1 MKRLLHIAVLVLG
14 IALLAAPAG
23 GAAPNLVGSTSAWAD
38 PSNVLTISKPDGVS
52 TGTTLLAVVN
62 VRLTGTQAR
71 VTAPAG
77 WTLVRRDQSTSGD
90 KLTQEVYVRVAGSS
104 EPTSYVWKFANNTA
118 SAGAILAYGGVDRS
132 SPVLAHSGRFT
143 SSSTTIT
150 APSVTASAAG
160 SAVVGFFG
168 NSARQS
174 VSPPSGMSERFDV
187 VANGRWGISVEGA
200 DLAMSSA
207 AATGDKSAQSGSS
220 SSSIGQLVALRP
232 ASSTVFVVVNTGS
245 TSSTSGSTTTSTTSS
260 TSGSTT
266 TSTTSTSS
274 GSTTT
279 STTSS
284 GSTTTSTTS
293 SGSGSTIP
301 AGATVVLCGQAIPSS
316 VGAGTTVHVKG
327 PCTYKL
333 RDAIRVPNNGV
344 TYEFEPGVVLDGQR
358 IAGNAFYLNG
368 GDDVKLIGLDLGSKP
383 RMINFAETVIYAS
396 GSDRFLLHGLYTGFS
411 GNDTGSSYL
420 DHGVYVDGCIGF
432 VIEDHVAEGMSAHG
446 IQIYSGSSRTTTGVV
461 RRAKLFNN
469 RGDGLH
475 VGNASTNSVFTQIE
489 AFGNKNWG
497 LRFYSG
503 TGSQLVGSNW
513 SYSNVYGPIRVDKY
527 TAEPT
532 PKQFFTTAP

>member
-23 GAAPNLVGSTSAWAD
+23 GAAPSLVGSTSAWAD
-38 PSNVLTISKPDGVS
+38 PSSVLTISKPGGV
-52 TGTTLLAVVN
+52 TAGTTLLAVVN
-62 VRLTGTQAR
+62 VRLTGIYAR
-71 VTAPAG
+71 VSAPAG

-104 EPTSYVWKFANNTA
+104 EPTSYVWRFAYSTA

-150 APSVTASAAG
+150 APSVTASVAG

-232 ASSTVFVVVNTGS
+232 AGASSDGVIVVTNTTGS
-245 TSSTSGSTTTSTTSS
+245 TSSTSDSTD
-260 TSGSTT
+260 
-266 TSTTSTSS
+266 
-274 GSTTT
+274 
-279 STTSS
+279 
-284 GSTTTSTTS
+284 
-293 SGSGSTIP
+293 P
-301 AGATVVLCGQAIPSS
+301 AGTGTTAVVACGQAIPSS

-333 RDAIRVPNNGV
+333 TDAIRVPNNGV

-411 GNDTGSSYL
+411 GNDSGSSYL
-420 DHGVYVDGCIGF
+420 DHGVYVDACIGF
-432 VIEDHVAEGMSAHG
+432 VVEDHVAEGMSAHG

-532 PKQFFTTAP
+532 PKEYFTTAP